1 MRSCENNSIAY
12 DKTRR
17 YRTLPD
23 LGAGGFIYYFPR
35 GILEAHGIVYRM
47 LLVFKPV
54 F

>member
-23 LGAGGFIYYFPR
+23 LVAGGFIIFR
-35 GILEAHGIVYRM
+35 VVYWKRTA
-47 LLVFKPV
+47 
-54 F
+54 